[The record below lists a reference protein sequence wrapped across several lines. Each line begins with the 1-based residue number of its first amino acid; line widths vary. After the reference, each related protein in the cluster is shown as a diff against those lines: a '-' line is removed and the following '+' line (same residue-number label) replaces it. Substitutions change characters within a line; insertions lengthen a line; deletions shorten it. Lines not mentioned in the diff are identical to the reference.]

1 MITDPDDDGPVVLI
15 GEFDEVFRALTRDLA
30 EGERAEIHD
39 ADCEVDRRGEG
50 CTCKP
55 LVLVGPLEK
64 A

>member
-1 MITDPDDDGPVVLI
+1 MIADPDDDGPVVFI
-15 GEFDEVFRALTRDLA
+15 GDFDEVYRAIARDLVR
-30 EGERAEIHD
+30 GERAEIHD
-39 ADCEVDRRGEG
+39 GDCEVDGNGEG